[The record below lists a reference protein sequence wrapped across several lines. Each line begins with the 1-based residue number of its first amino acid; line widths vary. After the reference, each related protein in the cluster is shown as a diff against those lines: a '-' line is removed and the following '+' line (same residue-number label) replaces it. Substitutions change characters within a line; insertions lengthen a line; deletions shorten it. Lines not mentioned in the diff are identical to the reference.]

1 MNSINSISEQCVI
14 DPLALKVLADPM
26 RSFIIYS
33 LAEQAKTA
41 KMLAA
46 EMACPITRLYYHLQ
60 QLEKHRLIFVQE
72 TRLVSGLQEKWYRAS
87 AREYII
93 DRAAYG
99 AAGQVDKARSQALLG
114 FVFDQTR
121 LDISNG
127 LNSGRIDARKPPPE
141 VGSLMAYRTVMKLSQ
156 SQAKGLY
163 DKLLAVYREY
173 EAIAKSPDAEGDFY
187 ALVASVYPTML
198 QNPDSA
204 QSGIKPRMRAQ
215 AAALTPEKST

>member
-1 MNSINSISEQCVI
+1 MNISISEQQVI

-41 KMLAA
+41 KLLAV

-60 QLEKHRLIFVQE
+60 QMEKHGLIFVE
-72 TRLVSGLQEKWYRAS
+72 STRVVSGLQEKWYRAS
-87 AREYII
+87 AREYVI
-93 DRAAYG
+93 DRSAYG
-99 AAGQVDKARSQALLG
+99 AAGQVDKARSQAWLG

-127 LNSGRIDARKPPPE
+127 LNSGRIDASKPPPE
-141 VGSLMAYRTVMKLSQ
+141 VGSLMAYRTIMKLSPA
-156 SQAKGLY
+156 QAKGLY

-173 EAIAKSPDAEGDFY
+173 EAIAKMPDPGGDFY

-198 QNPDSA
+198 QHSDAQQANP
-204 QSGIKPRMRAQ
+204 KPRMRAK
-215 AAALTPEKST
+215 TTE